1 VDGLG
6 YSVNASRSSTAAASF
21 VHDSFVHASDLIA
34 AASGIVVAPGF
45 SAVVDAWRAFFLD
58 NLFPSPVCVSV
69 KVYAALA
76 GFIVELAHVCFL
88 FVKVLAA
95 GAEIF
100 IVPA

>member
-6 YSVNASRSSTAAASF
+6 YSVNASRSSTAAA
-21 VHDSFVHASDLIA
+21 SFVHASDLIA